1 MTEFAPVLQPEVL
14 PEYIATNVLDGAARE
29 EAIRMMLR
37 LAEHVRNKTTDQAEG
52 NWQEPVEN
60 YYDEELFKAEIDL
73 MFKRI
78 PLPLALSVELP
89 GKNTYKAMEAAGVPV
104 VITRDAKGE
113 VHAMLNICRHR
124 GALICAPGYG
134 QSRALTCPYHAWS
147 YSMDGGELK
156 GVYGESTFGEF
167 DKSERGLV
175 QLPVVETAGL
185 IFVCLTPGLEIDIDS
200 WLGDFR
206 PVLEALKLEET
217 HVFSSRQMPGPNWK
231 VVIEGFL
238 EGYHFASLH
247 PNTVF
252 KTNLSNTAIFDGF
265 GPHERVA
272 FALRKLEENLNAG
285 AVIEELEPSANV
297 GVIVWLFPGMSFAGG
312 WRERMT
318 CAFVLPG
325 ATVGESMTEQR
336 VLTRKPVTD
345 ENRADLE
352 VFRDFFY
359 DVTYEEDYLTG
370 YGVQKGVRNL
380 AGTTQIYGR
389 NEPGVQ
395 YAHRTINRLM
405 QENHQ
410 DGYPLPRKA

>member
-1 MTEFAPVLQPEVL
+1 MTEIAPVLQPEVL
-14 PEYIATNVLDGAARE
+14 PEYIATNVLDGEARE

-37 LAEHVRNKTTDQAEG
+37 LAEHVRNKTTDQAEST
-52 NWQEPVEN
+52 WEEPVEN
-60 YYDEELFKAEIDL
+60 YYDEELFKSELELI
-73 MFKRI
+73 FKRI
-78 PLPLALSVELP
+78 PLPLALSAELP
-89 GKNTYKAMEAAGVPV
+89 GKNTYKAMDAAGVPV
-104 VITRDAKGE
+104 IITRDAKGE
-113 VHAMLNICRHR
+113 VHAMLNVCRHR
-124 GALICAPGYG
+124 GALICGAGYG
-134 QSRALTCPYHAWS
+134 ESRALTCPYHAWS
-147 YSMDGGELK
+147 YGMDGQLRGI
-156 GVYGESTFGEF
+156 YGESTFGDF
-167 DKSERGLV
+167 DKAERGLV

-185 IFVCLTPGLEIDIDS
+185 IFVCLTPGLTIDIDS

-206 PVLEALKLEET
+206 PVLEALKLEEC

-265 GPHERVA
+265 GAHERVA
-272 FALRKLEENLNAG
+272 FALRKLEENMNAG
-285 AVIEELEPSANV
+285 AVIEDLEPSANV

-370 YGVQKGVRNL
+370 YGVQTGVRHL
-380 AGTTQIYGR
+380 AGKTQIYGR

-395 YAHRTINRLM
+395 YAHQTINRLM
-405 QENHQ
+405 KENHRE
-410 DGYPLPRKA
+410 GFALPKEA